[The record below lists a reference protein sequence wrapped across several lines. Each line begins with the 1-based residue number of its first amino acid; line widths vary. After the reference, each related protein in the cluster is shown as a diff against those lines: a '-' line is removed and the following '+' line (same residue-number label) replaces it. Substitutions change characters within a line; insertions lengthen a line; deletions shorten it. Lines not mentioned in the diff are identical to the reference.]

1 MGAPT
6 TNARAAA
13 ARMIPERA
21 EREIAFDVETDG
33 HDDGLYIF
41 YGTTRASSF
50 GTAMRSQ
57 SDVRE
62 VAELESL
69 CIDTY
74 RNSVFVIPISTISEF
89 GFRLLDV
96 FQYKQLLSLSVL
108 CLGRRAL

>member
-57 SDVRE
+57 VLAVDSRRDVRE

-74 RNSVFVIPISTISEF
+74 RNSVFVIPISTISDIGIRF
-89 GFRLLDV
+89 
-96 FQYKQLLSLSVL
+96 SLFL
-108 CLGRRAL
+108 H

>member
-1 MGAPT
+1 MVQQ
-6 TNARAAA
+6 ARHHFGNV
-13 ARMIPERA
+13 IEQ
-21 EREIAFDVETDG
+21 VQ
-33 HDDGLYIF
+33 
-41 YGTTRASSF
+41 AS

-57 SDVRE
+57 VLAVDSRRDVRE

>member
-1 MGAPT
+1 MRRIDICCGT
-6 TNARAAA
+6 I
-13 ARMIPERA
+13 RMTSFGR
-21 EREIAFDVETDG
+21 
-33 HDDGLYIF
+33 LYIF

-57 SDVRE
+57 VLAVDSRRDVRE

-108 CLGRRAL
+108 SLGRRAL